1 MRGHWKRGQKERL
14 SRPEPV
20 SGSSRRA
27 QDAEPGSGGRVKR
40 WRKRDRP
47 EPSVVW
53 QTVAILFVGF
63 AFAAAIGALTVS
75 KDAVIKPV
83 ELWILTGA
91 FLALSVSCFL
101 AHWDVNRGR
110 RTKQYETEEL
120 PPGDD

>member
-1 MRGHWKRGQKERL
+1 MRGHKKSGQNERL

-20 SGSSRRA
+20 SGSSWRD
-27 QDAEPGSGGRVKR
+27 QNAEPGSGGRVKR

-53 QTVAILFVGF
+53 QTVALLFLSF

-83 ELWILTGA
+83 ELWVLTGA
-91 FLALSVSCFL
+91 FLALAVTCFL
-101 AHWDVNRGR
+101 AHWDANRGR
-110 RTKQYETEEL
+110 RSKQYETEEL
-120 PPGDD
+120 PSEHD